1 MGSEQPSA
9 IENSHSRI
17 DRLWRLYGRT
27 LALILAMIVGALL
40 PQAQAAS
47 AGLSYVL
54 MGMLF
59 FAFLDITIT
68 RKSFH
73 ASLLIIFL
81 ANIAIPFVIYLLLLR
96 INSVIALAGF
106 ITAIAPTATA
116 TPVIVRFLHGKV
128 DYAVTS
134 VLLTNVGIALLLP
147 FILPWVAGPTVHIST
162 MDILPSVLEVM
173 FIPLGLALIS
183 RLLPAAAQNV
193 FRRGK
198 PLAFPLWLIV
208 LFLVTSKA
216 SAFLWE
222 NRSISA
228 GMLLSIAILSLVTC
242 ALNFALGAW
251 IGGRDFRRE
260 ASQALGQKNNSFTIW
275 VALSYLTPLTALG
288 PTCYVIYHNLY
299 NGYQL
304 YAQERSEEIL
314 ARLEK
319 PI

>member
-1 MGSEQPSA
+1 MGSEQPSE
-9 IENSHSRI
+9 IKNSTSRI

-68 RKSFH
+68 RESLH
-73 ASLLIIFL
+73 GSLLIILL
-81 ANIAIPFVIYLLLLR
+81 ANITIPFLIYLFLLR
-96 INSVIALAGF
+96 IDPNIALAGF

-128 DYAVTS
+128 DYAITS

-162 MDILPSVLEVM
+162 MDVLPSVLEVM
-173 FIPLGLALIS
+173 FVPLGLALVS
-183 RLLPAAAQNV
+183 RLLPTAAQNIL
-193 FRRGK
+193 RRGK

-228 GMLLSIAILSLVTC
+228 GLLLSIAAVSLVTC
-242 ALNFALGAW
+242 VLNFALGAW

-288 PTCYVIYHNLY
+288 PTCYVVYHNLY

-304 YAQERSEEIL
+304 YAQERSVEH
-314 ARLEK
+314 
-319 PI
+319 PSS